1 MKQFDK
7 HADAYNVVRG
17 KIAYPDSLYRNLAE
31 RARHAKRRWTSA
43 AATASRPSA
52 CNPGSATWKAATWA
66 RR

>member
-31 RARHAKRRWTSA
+31 RAHKSSNKPKNW
-43 AATASRPSA
+43 
-52 CNPGSATWKAATWA
+52 
-66 RR
+66 